1 PDGQHFAFLREK
13 HDTSFWDL
21 VVAKSDGSDE
31 RPLFKEKSL
40 LSDSLTPAWSPDGKV
55 ILIPIVQPS
64 KDAIG
69 GFLSVDVATG
79 KETYFGVA
87 QHTIYYESVWLPGGK
102 GLILPAND
110 LGTGA
115 MKRQL
120 GYIKLTG
127 EELTRLPDD
136 TKDNEN

>member
-1 PDGQHFAFLREK
+1 
-13 HDTSFWDL
+13 
-21 VVAKSDGSDE
+21 VAKSDGSDE

-79 KETYFGVA
+79 KDTYFGIA
-87 QHTIYYESVWLPGGK
+87 QHTIMNRFGCPTAR
-102 GLILPAND
+102 GLSC
-110 LGTGA
+110 
-115 MKRQL
+115 RQMIWEQAL
-120 GYIKLTG
+120 
-127 EELTRLPDD
+127 
-136 TKDNEN
+136 